1 MVIRDREYLKK
12 EIIGQSRHQFIYGYN
27 DENRKSLIKELEIEY
42 PIKVNENIPIILNLK
57 NWALPNLF
65 NNNIELDEN
74 VINILSRDYLNI
86 VIVSE
91 IISKIKNGDFK
102 IESIINL
109 FNRFL
114 TTEYPRLTTL
124 EDLMNVLEKTKEIY
138 MTSYIKY
145 IQSGKIDEFFKEV
158 PINFIILEQ
167 VILYIKNV
175 VNNKSYFVIIIDND
189 GNEKLIHS
197 IKVINDL
204 INSRINSNI
213 SIKVFTEP
221 DKWKTFIG
229 SNGQFIESIHDYGE
243 IEIDSS
249 NQEYT
254 RKLKKKNSLLFDE

>member
-65 NNNIELDEN
+65 N
-74 VINILSRDYLNI
+74 ILSRDYLNI

-91 IISKIKNGDFK
+91 IISKIKNVDFK

-145 IQSGKIDEFFKEV
+145 IK
-158 PINFIILEQ
+158 
-167 VILYIKNV
+167 
-175 VNNKSYFVIIIDND
+175 
-189 GNEKLIHS
+189 
-197 IKVINDL
+197 
-204 INSRINSNI
+204 
-213 SIKVFTEP
+213 
-221 DKWKTFIG
+221 
-229 SNGQFIESIHDYGE
+229 
-243 IEIDSS
+243 
-249 NQEYT
+249 
-254 RKLKKKNSLLFDE
+254 